1 MIQWMLDHF
10 VPDNADAKSPKVRT
24 RIGSFAGIVG
34 IVCNVVLCAAKM
46 LIGFLAGSVSIIADA
61 VNNLSDAASNITS
74 LFGFKLAGKPADRD
88 HPYGHGRYEYL
99 SGLIVAVLI
108 LVIGVELLKSS
119 IEKLI
124 TPAPVEF
131 SWVLVIV
138 LVLAIVVKLW
148 MMAFN
153 AKLGKLIDSKTLIAT
168 AADSRNDAITTS
180 AVLIAALISHFAGI
194 ELDAWMGIAVA
205 LFILWSGFGLVRD
218 TINPLLGGPAD
229 PELVE
234 HIEQKIMSH
243 EGVLGIHDLMVHDY
257 GPGRLFASVHAEV
270 PAEMPVLQSHEII
283 DDIEEEFRRDDGI
296 EVIIHLDPIVTTDP
310 IATEFRAWL
319 TEYIKGIDHRL
330 TVHDVRMVPGE
341 GHTNVLFDCV
351 KPFELAM
358 SDDELI
364 SQLNAAVHEYD
375 ASFNAII
382 KIDMD
387 FTALPE
393 N

>member
-10 VPDNADAKSPKVRT
+10 VSDNADAKNPKVRT

-319 TEYIKGIDHRL
+319 TEYIKGIDPRL

>member
-1 MIQWMLDHF
+1 MIQWMLDRF
-10 VPDNADAKSPKVRT
+10 VPDNADAKNPKVRT

-46 LIGFLAGSVSIIADA
+46 LFGFLAGSVAIIADA
-61 VNNLSDAASNITS
+61 VNNLSDAASNIIS

-131 SWVLVIV
+131 SWVLVV
-138 LVLAIVVKLW
+138 VLALAIAVKLW
-148 MMAFN
+148 MMVFN
-153 AKLGKLIDSKTLIAT
+153 SKLGKLINSKTLIAT

-180 AVLIAALISHFAGI
+180 AVLLAALISHFTGI

-205 LFILWSGFGLVRD
+205 LFILWSGIGLVRD
-218 TINPLLGGPAD
+218 TIDPLLGGPAD

-234 HIEQKIMSH
+234 YIERKVMSH

-270 PAEMPVLQSHEII
+270 PAEVPVLKSHEII

-296 EVIIHLDPIVTTDP
+296 EVIIHLDPIVTSDP
-310 IATEFRAWL
+310 IAQDFRAWL
-319 TEYIKGIDHRL
+319 VERIKDIDPRL
-330 TVHDVRMVPGE
+330 SVHDVRMVPGE
-341 GHTNVLFDCV
+341 SHTNVLFDCV
-351 KPFELAM
+351 RPFELELTA
-358 SDDELI
+358 DEL
-364 SQLNAAVHEYD
+364 AARLESMVREYD
-375 ASFNAII
+375 ASFNAIVR
-382 KIDMD
+382 ID
-387 FTALPE
+387 TSYAALS